1 MGREVEKEEEDV
13 EITYNKLSSRQTSRA
28 EQSRQGKGVPG
39 TNARDCGFSKCEVSC
54 RCFEVRY
61 TLKERLDLEV

>member
-13 EITYNKLSSRQTSRA
+13 EITYNKLSSSSRQSSRA

-54 RCFEVRY
+54 CCFERA
-61 TLKERLDLEV
+61 R